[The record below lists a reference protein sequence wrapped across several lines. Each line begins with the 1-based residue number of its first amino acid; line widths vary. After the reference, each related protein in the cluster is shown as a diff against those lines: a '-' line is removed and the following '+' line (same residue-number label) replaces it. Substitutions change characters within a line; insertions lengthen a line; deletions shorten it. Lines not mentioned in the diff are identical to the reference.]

1 MESLFST
8 KFCFIPRFAGNCNI
22 KGFNL
27 KKYILLMAFLNFYAT
42 YFAQSSSLIS
52 NIDGRKT
59 FSLDGYWKIIVDP
72 YENGFYN
79 YRYDERD
86 NGYFKNQ
93 KPKSKSDLVE
103 YDFDKSDSLKVP
115 GDWNTQKEKLFLYE
129 GTIWYKKDF
138 DYNLTSGKR
147 LFVYFGAVNYKA
159 VVYLNGTKLGEHEGG
174 FTPFSF
180 EITDLAKEKENFL
193 IVKVDNKRSRELV
206 PTVNTDWWNYGGITR
221 DVFLVEVPQTYIKDY
236 FIQLDKNSDIE
247 ISGWIKL
254 EGEKRKQNIKIEISE
269 LKKEFSAETD
279 DNGLCEFSFE
289 AQPDLWMP
297 ENPKLYDVKI
307 SSETDSISDKI
318 GFRRIETEDGK
329 ILLNGKPIFLRGIS
343 CHEEAP
349 IRGGRANSK
358 EEAETILK
366 WVKELNGN
374 FIRLAHYPHRENFI
388 RVADEMGI
396 LVWSEIPVYWTILWD
411 NKETF
416 RNAENQ
422 LTEMITRDKNRASII
437 LWSVANETPL
447 SDERLNFL
455 TKLTEQARKLDNTR
469 LLTAALENHYI
480 NESTIVIDD
489 PFGKYLDV
497 VGLNEYLG
505 WYDGLPDKIAKINYV
520 TVYNKPLIVSEFGA
534 GALQG
539 LYGDKMERWTEEYQS
554 YVYEEQIKL
563 MKKMP
568 NLGGMSPWILMDF
581 RSPRRPLPGI
591 QDFYNRKGL
600 ISDKGIKKKAFYIL
614 QEFYKG
620 FF

>member
-1 MESLFST
+1 
-8 KFCFIPRFAGNCNI
+8 
-22 KGFNL
+22 
-27 KKYILLMAFLNFYAT
+27 MAFLNFYAT

-147 LFVYFGAVNYKA
+147 LFVYFGAANYKA
-159 VVYLNGTKLGEHEGG
+159 IIYLNGTKLGEHEGG
-174 FTPFSF
+174 FTPFNF
-180 EITDLAKEKENFL
+180 EITELAKEKANFL
-193 IVKVDNKRSRELV
+193 IVKVDNKRSREFV

-221 DVFLVEVPQTYIKDY
+221 NVFLVEVPQTYIKDY
-236 FIQLDKNSDIE
+236 FIQLDKNSNDE

-254 EGEKRKQNIKIEISE
+254 DGERLKQKVDIKIPELRKEISIN
-269 LKKEFSAETD
+269 TD
-279 DNGLCEFSFE
+279 ENGLGKFTFST
-289 AQPDLWMP
+289 QPILWSP

-307 SSETDSISDKI
+307 SSERDSISDKI
-318 GFRRIETEDGK
+318 GFRRIETKDGK

-358 EEAETILK
+358 EDAETILK

-520 TVYNKPLIVSEFGA
+520 TVYNKPIIVSEFGA

>member
-1 MESLFST
+1 M
-8 KFCFIPRFAGNCNI
+8 
-22 KGFNL
+22 
-27 KKYILLMAFLNFYAT
+27 KKLILLLFLFT
-42 YFAQSSSLIS
+42 PFVFSQSSSLIT

-86 NGYFKNQ
+86 YGYFKNQ

-147 LFVYFGAVNYKA
+147 LFVYFGAANYK
-159 VVYLNGTKLGEHEGG
+159 VIVYLNGTKLGEHEGG
-174 FTPFSF
+174 FTPFNF
-180 EITDLAKEKENFL
+180 EITELAKEKANFL
-193 IVKVDNKRSRELV
+193 IVKVDNKRSREFV

-221 DVFLVEVPQTYIKDY
+221 NVFLVEVPQTYIKDY
-236 FIQLDKNSDIE
+236 FIQLDKNSDTE

-269 LKKEFSAETD
+269 LQKEFSTETD

-307 SSETDSISDKI
+307 SSETDSTRDKI
-318 GFRRIETEDGK
+318 GFRRIETKNGK
-329 ILLNGKPIFLRGIS
+329 ILLNGRPIFLRGIS

-358 EEAETILK
+358 EDAETILK

-520 TVYNKPLIVSEFGA
+520 TVYNKPIIVSEFGA

-563 MKKMP
+563 MMKMP

>member
-1 MESLFST
+1 
-8 KFCFIPRFAGNCNI
+8 
-22 KGFNL
+22 
-27 KKYILLMAFLNFYAT
+27 MAFLNFYAT

-86 NGYFKNQ
+86 YGYFKNQ

-147 LFVYFGAVNYKA
+147 LFVYFGAANYKA
-159 VVYLNGTKLGEHEGG
+159 IIYLNGTKLGEHEGG
-174 FTPFSF
+174 FTPFNF
-180 EITDLAKEKENFL
+180 EITELAKEKANFL
-193 IVKVDNKRSRELV
+193 IVKVDNKRSREFV

-221 DVFLVEVPQTYIKDY
+221 NVFLVEVPQTYIKDY
-236 FIQLDKNSDIE
+236 FIQLDKNSNDE

-254 EGEKRKQNIKIEISE
+254 DGERLKQKVDIKIPELRKEISIN
-269 LKKEFSAETD
+269 TD
-279 DNGLCEFSFE
+279 ENGLGKFTFST
-289 AQPDLWMP
+289 QPILWSP

-307 SSETDSISDKI
+307 SSERDSISDKI
-318 GFRRIETEDGK
+318 GFRRIETKDGK

-358 EEAETILK
+358 EDAETILK

-520 TVYNKPLIVSEFGA
+520 TVYNKPIIVSEFGA

>member
-1 MESLFST
+1 MKKLVLLLFLFTPFVFS
-8 KFCFIPRFAGNCNI
+8 
-22 KGFNL
+22 
-27 KKYILLMAFLNFYAT
+27 
-42 YFAQSSSLIS
+42 QSSSLIT
-52 NIDGRKT
+52 NVDGRKT

-147 LFVYFGAVNYKA
+147 LFVYFGAANYKA
-159 VVYLNGTKLGEHEGG
+159 IIYLNGTKLGEHEGG
-174 FTPFSF
+174 FTPFNF
-180 EITDLAKEKENFL
+180 EITELAKEKANFL
-193 IVKVDNKRSRELV
+193 IVKVDNKRSREFV

-221 DVFLVEVPQTYIKDY
+221 NVFLVEVPQTYIKDY
-236 FIQLDKNSDIE
+236 FIQLDKNSNDE

-254 EGEKRKQNIKIEISE
+254 DGERLKQKVDIKIPELRKEISIN
-269 LKKEFSAETD
+269 TD
-279 DNGLCEFSFE
+279 ENGLGKFTFST
-289 AQPDLWMP
+289 QPILWSP

-307 SSETDSISDKI
+307 SSERDSISDKI
-318 GFRRIETEDGK
+318 GFRRIETKDGK

-358 EEAETILK
+358 EDAETILK

-520 TVYNKPLIVSEFGA
+520 TVYNKPIIVSEFGA

>member
-1 MESLFST
+1 
-8 KFCFIPRFAGNCNI
+8 
-22 KGFNL
+22 
-27 KKYILLMAFLNFYAT
+27 MAFLNFYAT

-147 LFVYFGAVNYKA
+147 LFVYFGAANYK
-159 VVYLNGTKLGEHEGG
+159 VIVYLNGTKLGEHEGG
-174 FTPFSF
+174 FTPFNF
-180 EITDLAKEKENFL
+180 EITELAKEKANFL
-193 IVKVDNKRSRELV
+193 IVKVDNKRSREFV

-221 DVFLVEVPQTYIKDY
+221 NVFLVEVPQTYIKDY
-236 FIQLDKNSDIE
+236 FIQLDKNSDTE

-269 LKKEFSAETD
+269 LQKEFSTETD

-307 SSETDSISDKI
+307 SSETDSTRDKI
-318 GFRRIETEDGK
+318 GFRRIETKNGK
-329 ILLNGKPIFLRGIS
+329 ILLNGRPIFLRGIS

-358 EEAETILK
+358 EDAETILK

-520 TVYNKPLIVSEFGA
+520 TVYNKPIIVSEFGA

>member
-1 MESLFST
+1 M
-8 KFCFIPRFAGNCNI
+8 
-22 KGFNL
+22 
-27 KKYILLMAFLNFYAT
+27 KKLILLLFLFT
-42 YFAQSSSLIS
+42 PFVFSQSSSLIT

-147 LFVYFGAVNYKA
+147 LFVYFGAANYK
-159 VVYLNGTKLGEHEGG
+159 VIVYLNGTKLGEHEGG
-174 FTPFSF
+174 FTLFNF
-180 EITDLAKEKENFL
+180 EITELAKEKANFL
-193 IVKVDNKRSRELV
+193 IVKVDNKRSREFV

-221 DVFLVEVPQTYIKDY
+221 NVFLVEVPQTYIKDY
-236 FIQLDKNSDIE
+236 FIQLDKNSDTE

-269 LKKEFSAETD
+269 LQKEFSTETD

-307 SSETDSISDKI
+307 SSETDSTRDKI
-318 GFRRIETEDGK
+318 GFRRIETKNGK
-329 ILLNGKPIFLRGIS
+329 ILLNGRPIFLRGIS

-447 SDERLNFL
+447 NDARLNFL

-480 NESTIVIDD
+480 NDSTIVIDD

-497 VGLNEYLG
+497 IGLNEYLG

>member
-1 MESLFST
+1 M
-8 KFCFIPRFAGNCNI
+8 
-22 KGFNL
+22 
-27 KKYILLMAFLNFYAT
+27 KKLILLLFLFT
-42 YFAQSSSLIS
+42 PFVFSQSSSLIT

-147 LFVYFGAVNYKA
+147 LFVYFGAANYKA
-159 VVYLNGTKLGEHEGG
+159 IIYLNGTKLGEHEGG
-174 FTPFSF
+174 FTPFNF
-180 EITDLAKEKENFL
+180 EITELAKEKANFL
-193 IVKVDNKRSRELV
+193 IVKVDNKRSREFV

-221 DVFLVEVPQTYIKDY
+221 NVFLVEVPQTYIKDY
-236 FIQLDKNSDIE
+236 FIQLDKNSNDE

-254 EGEKRKQNIKIEISE
+254 DGERLKQKVDIKIPELRKEISIN
-269 LKKEFSAETD
+269 TD
-279 DNGLCEFSFE
+279 ENGLGKFTFST
-289 AQPDLWMP
+289 QPILWSP

-307 SSETDSISDKI
+307 SSERDSISDKI
-318 GFRRIETEDGK
+318 GFRRIETKDGK

-358 EEAETILK
+358 EDAETILK

-497 VGLNEYLG
+497 IGLNEYLG

-520 TVYNKPLIVSEFGA
+520 TVYNKPIIVSEFGA

>member
-1 MESLFST
+1 
-8 KFCFIPRFAGNCNI
+8 
-22 KGFNL
+22 
-27 KKYILLMAFLNFYAT
+27 MAFLNFYAT

-147 LFVYFGAVNYKA
+147 LFVYFGAANYK
-159 VVYLNGTKLGEHEGG
+159 VIVYLNGTKLGEHEGG
-174 FTPFSF
+174 FTPFNF
-180 EITDLAKEKENFL
+180 EITELAKEKANFL
-193 IVKVDNKRSRELV
+193 IVKVDNKRSREFV

-221 DVFLVEVPQTYIKDY
+221 NVFLVEVPQTYIKDY
-236 FIQLDKNSDIE
+236 FIQLDKNSNDE

-254 EGEKRKQNIKIEISE
+254 DGERLKQKVDIKIPELRKEISIN
-269 LKKEFSAETD
+269 TD
-279 DNGLCEFSFE
+279 ENGLGKFTFST
-289 AQPDLWMP
+289 QPILWSP

-307 SSETDSISDKI
+307 SSERDSISDKI
-318 GFRRIETEDGK
+318 GFRRIETKDGK

-358 EEAETILK
+358 EDAETILK

-520 TVYNKPLIVSEFGA
+520 TVYNKPIIVSEFGA

>member
-1 MESLFST
+1 
-8 KFCFIPRFAGNCNI
+8 
-22 KGFNL
+22 L
-27 KKYILLMAFLNFYAT
+27 KKLVLLLFLFT
-42 YFAQSSSLIS
+42 PFVFSQSSSLIT
-52 NIDGRKT
+52 NVDGRKT

-86 NGYFKNQ
+86 YGYFKNQ

-147 LFVYFGAVNYKA
+147 LFVYFGAANYK
-159 VVYLNGTKLGEHEGG
+159 VIVYLNGTKLGEHEGG
-174 FTPFSF
+174 FTPFNF

-193 IVKVDNKRSRELV
+193 IVKVDNKRSREFV

-236 FIQLDKNSDIE
+236 FIHLDKNSDTE

-254 EGEKRKQNIKIEISE
+254 EGEKRKQNIKIGISE

-279 DNGLCEFSFE
+279 DNGFCKFSFE

-307 SSETDSISDKI
+307 SSETDSTRDKI
-318 GFRRIETEDGK
+318 GFRRIETKNGK
-329 ILLNGKPIFLRGIS
+329 ILLNGRPIFLRGIS

-349 IRGGRANSK
+349 VRGGRANSK

-520 TVYNKPLIVSEFGA
+520 TVYNKPIIVSEFGA